1 MVVSRVNFKHKL
13 MHVNHLMQN
22 HIVIVYM
29 TRIDLEGII
38 RFIKAS
44 HIRRCHLSDAVT
56 EAVIAKITESN
67 RQNYGRS
74 DLVSVVIRYFT
85 LQERICNRP
94 RRKQHIFK
102 KSLNCITFSHNLQS
116 RSVILVCLRRRS
128 SSKKYSARSCLFRNL
143 VPRGNLLIRIFLFYT
158 IVFNEKTDQI

>member
-44 HIRRCHLSDAVT
+44 HIRRRHLSDAVI
-56 EAVIAKITESN
+56 EAVIIKIVESN
-67 RQNYGRS
+67 RQNCGRS
-74 DLVSVVIRYFT
+74 DLISVVIRYFT

-102 KSLNCITFSHNLQS
+102 KITKLYNFFPQFAVEVCHLSLSQTPLIKQKIFCPF
-116 RSVILVCLRRRS
+116 
-128 SSKKYSARSCLFRNL
+128 
-143 VPRGNLLIRIFLFYT
+143 LLIPKSCIFVAQRSAHKNSPFHS
-158 IVFNEKTDQI
+158 I

>member
-1 MVVSRVNFKHKL
+1 MVVSRVNFKYEL

-22 HIVIVYM
+22 YIIIVYM
-29 TRIDLEGII
+29 TRIDLKGII

-56 EAVIAKITESN
+56 EAVIAEITESN
-67 RQNYGRS
+67 RQNCGRS

-102 KSLNCITFSHNLQS
+102 KITKLYNFFPQFT
-116 RSVILVCLRRRS
+116 VKVCHLGLS
-128 SSKKYSARSCLFRNL
+128 
-143 VPRGNLLIRIFLFYT
+143 
-158 IVFNEKTDQI
+158 